1 MLVFIYPFT
10 SSSRQLY
17 FPLLRGLTVSYRP
30 MINTSVF
37 ATQSFFV
44 EVSLKPCI
52 QQLLWVGMDGL
63 KWGICSP
70 VCPVVGDVAATHKV
84 D

>member
-1 MLVFIYPFT
+1 
-10 SSSRQLY
+10 
-17 FPLLRGLTVSYRP
+17 